1 MTFKLLKYRAK
12 VTSMN
17 AIKLLPKKRLSA
29 EPKSSAG
36 FSLIEL
42 IVVIAVLAA
51 LTSIALP
58 NFLRVQD
65 DAKIAAVKQVLVNVA
80 KQCIAYRIKGLGAGT
95 IADMSEASGRLNSYG
110 DAFGLG
116 FGYEGFTFDSTL
128 SSNTPLK
135 ATDSCEI
142 LAAKSNTFSDA
153 AIGQY
158 PHFQIDIRSG
168 RARKDCVI
176 DDPTRTFGLGHCDP
190 SKPTGNQW

>member
-1 MTFKLLKYRAK
+1 MYSCNHSRLG
-12 VTSMN
+12 
-17 AIKLLPKKRLSA
+17 AIFLSKKRRLIINEKAHS
-29 EPKSSAG
+29 G

-65 DAKIAAVKQVLVNVA
+65 DAKIAAVKQVLINIA
-80 KQCIAYRIKGLGAGT
+80 KQCIAYRIKGNGAGT

-110 DAFGLG
+110 DSFGLG

-128 SSNTPLK
+128 TSNTPLR
-135 ATDSCEI
+135 ASDGCQI

-153 AIGQY
+153 PIGQY

-168 RARKDCVI
+168 RVLKDCVI
-176 DDPTRTFGLGHCDP
+176 DDPSRTFGLGHCDP
-190 SKPTGNQW
+190 SKPIGKHW